1 MNDITNIISTLGFP
15 IFVAIILLYHNFSIS
30 DKFQTTINQN
40 TKTIELLVDAL
51 EQHNIYLN
59 DNKDDSKDA
68 TSTTATDNPKPSETS
83 TGDVK

>member
-1 MNDITNIISTLGFP
+1 MNDIANIISTLGFP
-15 IFVAIILLYHNFSIS
+15 IFVAIILLYHNFSMS

-59 DNKDDSKDA
+59 DNHDDSKDA
-68 TSTTATDNPKPSETS
+68 TSTTDNPKPSETN